1 MNKENK
7 QELLKRYLAGEC
19 STEEATMV
27 EQWYLL
33 LKTNND
39 EIDDVLMDQ
48 DVEEVRKKLT
58 RAIRRKKTNASYRYI
73 AAAAVLCVLTFGGYF
88 YYTTTAKLE
97 PSNNDLAHDATP
109 IEDIEPGKN
118 IAILQ
123 LEDGTEVELDNST
136 QNIIAQTGGNTAY
149 INEEGQLEYEATAG
163 TGSIKPITHTVKTP
177 RGGQFQI
184 TLLDGSKVWLNAASQ
199 LTYTLDKD
207 IGERVVE
214 LEGEAY
220 FEVAKDEERPFKVY
234 SHGQVIE
241 VLGTHFNVN
250 SYADEPG
257 TKTTLIEGA
266 VKIVETTNGQST
278 ILNPGQQAE
287 LHSNHRLSVRPVDL
301 DEAVAWKNGKFNFNN
316 ADIEH
321 IARQLARWYNV
332 GVIFK
337 GKPKNIKLSGEV
349 HRDTPASKVLEILSF
364 YDLNCKIETVN
375 GVQQIIIE

>member
-39 EIDDVLMDQ
+39 EIDDALMDQ

-58 RAIRRKKTNASYRYI
+58 RVIRRKKTKAFYRYI

-97 PSNNDLAHDATP
+97 LSNNHLAHNATP
-109 IEDIEPGKN
+109 IEDIEPRKN

-123 LEDGTEVELDNST
+123 LEDGTEVELDNSA
-136 QNIIAQTGGNTAY
+136 QSIIAQTGGNTAY

-163 TGSIKPITHTVKTP
+163 AGSIKPITHTVKTP

-250 SYADEPG
+250 SYADEPA

-287 LHSNHRLSVRPVDL
+287 LHSNHRLRVSQVNL

-321 IARQLARWYNV
+321 ISRQLARWYNV